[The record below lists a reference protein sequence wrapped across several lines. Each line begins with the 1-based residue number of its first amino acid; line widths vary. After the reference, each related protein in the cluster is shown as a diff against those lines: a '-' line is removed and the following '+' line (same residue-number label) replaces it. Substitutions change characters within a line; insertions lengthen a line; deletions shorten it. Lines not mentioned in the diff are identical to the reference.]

1 MTAGREPTGPEAR
14 LIPTPSQ
21 TVGPYLRIGMEWMQA
36 KDLVAPGSAGAVTLV
51 GTVTDGDG
59 EVVPDAVLE
68 LWSPPAWGRSLTDD
82 GGSYSFTVVKPAGA
96 HRHMEMFVFARGLVR
111 QLLTRIYFPDE
122 TDANLVDPLLARV
135 PEQRRETLIAKR
147 DPSGG
152 LRFDVRLQGPDETVF
167 FAY

>member
-1 MTAGREPTGPEAR
+1 VKAGSEAAGPGER

-36 KDLVAPGSAGAVTLV
+36 QDLVAPGSAGAVPLV

-59 EVVPDAVLE
+59 EGIPDAVLE
-68 LWSPPAWGRSLTDD
+68 LWSPPAWGRSLTGDD
-82 GGSYSFTVVKPAGA
+82 GSYAFTVVKPAGVVP
-96 HRHMEMFVFARGLVR
+96 HMDLLVFARGLLR
-111 QLLTRIYFPDE
+111 QLSTRIYFPDE
-122 TDANLVDPLLARV
+122 TDANSADPVLALVPQR
-135 PEQRRETLIAKR
+135 RRETLIAKS

-152 LRFDVRLQGPDETVF
+152 LRFDIRLHGPDETVF

>member
-1 MTAGREPTGPEAR
+1 MTVGREPAGPGDG

-21 TVGPYLRIGMEWMQA
+21 TVGPYLRIGMEWMHA
-36 KDLVAPGSAGAVTLV
+36 KDLVSPRSAGAVTLV

-59 EVVPDAVLE
+59 DVVPDAVLE

-82 GGSYSFTVVKPAGA
+82 DGSYSFTVVKPAGA
-96 HRHMEMFVFARGLVR
+96 HGHMEMFVFARGLVR

-122 TDANLVDPLLARV
+122 ADANHVDPVLARL
-135 PEQRRETLIAKR
+135 PERRRETLIAKR
-147 DPSGG
+147 DSSGG
-152 LRFDVRLQGPDETVF
+152 LRFDIRLQGPDETVF